1 VLEVFTFEM
10 LTGRRITPLPITT
23 AGWSLTVNTDETMT
37 CAAPVDS
44 AQALALDL
52 SGSTALGR
60 NGLLFVVDNLPVAA
74 GPIWKRSY
82 SASSATLTLTAGG
95 LRSYLQRRFC
105 LPAAAR
111 TVPLVDPVT
120 LAPDPALD
128 TVLTGLSFGTIAKR
142 YLEQSQEWP
151 GAALPLVLPA
161 DELGTRERSVAGVDL
176 KTIRSLLD
184 NLSNVLGGPD
194 IAFRPRF
201 SADGLG
207 IEWVMTTGSEAVPRL
222 GNTDP
227 TLTKWNVGAPTGA
240 GAFDLEVS
248 EDGTALAEEAWA
260 VGGASGDEVIAAR
273 SRSTVLSFAN
283 FPLLQ
288 SSATGLGD
296 ITVQATA
303 QGHADQIVELGQ
315 YSASFWS
322 MSVRRDEPGAAILG
336 DYWLGDLVT
345 ITVGESE
352 RFLPP
357 GDYVRRIASISGDE
371 QNDSYSL
378 VFAEAIA

>member
-1 VLEVFTFEM
+1 MLEVFSFEM

-23 AGWSLTVNTDETMT
+23 ADWSVKVNSDETMG
-37 CAAPVDS
+37 CDVPVDS
-44 AQALALDL
+44 AQALALAVN
-52 SGSTALGR
+52 GSTALGR

-74 GPIWKRSY
+74 GPIWKRGY

-120 LAPDPALD
+120 LEPDPALD
-128 TVLTGLSFGTIAKR
+128 TVLTGLSLGTIAKR
-142 YLEQSQEWP
+142 YIQQLQEWP
-151 GAALPLVLPA
+151 GAALPIVLPA
-161 DELGTRERSVAGVDL
+161 DELGTRERSVAAVDL
-176 KTIRSLLD
+176 KTIRLLLD
-184 NLSNVLGGPD
+184 NLSNVINGPD

-260 VGGASGDEVIAAR
+260 VGGASSDEVIAAR
-273 SRSTVLSFAN
+273 SRSTALSLAG

-288 SSATGLGD
+288 SSVTGLGD
-296 ITVQATA
+296 VTVQATA
-303 QGHADQIVELGQ
+303 QEYADQAVELGR
-315 YSASFWS
+315 YGASFWS
-322 MSVRRDEPGAAILG
+322 LSVRRDELGAAVLG

-357 GDYVRRIASISGDE
+357 GNYVRRIASIRGDA